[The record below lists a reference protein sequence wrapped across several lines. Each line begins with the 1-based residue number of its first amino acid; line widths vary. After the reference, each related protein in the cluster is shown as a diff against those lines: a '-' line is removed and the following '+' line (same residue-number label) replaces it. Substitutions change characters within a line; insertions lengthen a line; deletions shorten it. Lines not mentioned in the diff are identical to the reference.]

1 MPVEALSTPG
11 QETTLSALTMT
22 SVQTNTMSRNI
33 WITFE
38 DWTQLRKEL
47 EIKRQTDKWG
57 TSDEYWNFF
66 LHDNQIKEWKKDV
79 KKYPRYSEK
88 CFQRVGLDRE
98 MLKKVKT
105 PGIYNRL
112 LKSNWRGQDIM
123 NDMFPNSYHR
133 EKDMNWIINNFIA
146 WAMNNVHGI
155 DEDLT
160 VEEWKQINSIMSKK
174 MKLTNRETFMFY
186 ELEKLFNE
194 VCAHMPVRKLA
205 NSV

>member
-1 MPVEALSTPG
+1 
-11 QETTLSALTMT
+11 
-22 SVQTNTMSRNI
+22 MSRNI

-38 DWTQLRKEL
+38 DWSQLRKEL
-47 EIKRQTDKWG
+47 KIKRSKDNPVQEQ
-57 TSDEYWNFF
+57 DEFWNFF
-66 LHDNQIKEWKKDV
+66 LYDKEIKQWKKDI
-79 KKYPRYSEK
+79 KQYPNLYSEK

-112 LKSNWRGQDIM
+112 LKSNWRVQDNM
-123 NDMFPNSYHR
+123 HEMFPLQNSYHR
-133 EKDMNWIINNFIA
+133 EEYMDWIIDNFIA
-146 WAMNNVHGI
+146 WAMNNVRGI

-160 VEEWKQINSIMSKK
+160 VEEWKQINSIMNKK
-174 MKLTNRETFMFY
+174 MKLTNRERFMFY

-194 VCAHMPVRKLA
+194 VCAHMPVWKLA